1 MQLFDAL
8 GPSSRAAHLRAAVDN
23 LSHEGKTERG
33 AVFTRP
39 EVVAAVLDLAGYD
52 PALPL
57 HQRRLLE
64 PSVGEGDFLVPV
76 VERLLVAWSRS
87 GGTPAAVRDLEPAI
101 RGVEIHE
108 ESYQRARAALV
119 DALLRWGATAEDAD
133 WLAHR
138 WLTRDDFLLAHL
150 PGSFDFVVGN
160 PPYVRQERIPA
171 ALLEEYRRRY
181 TTIHDRADLYVP
193 FYERGLHLLAPG
205 GRLAF
210 ICANRWVKNKY
221 GGPLRALVARGFHLR
236 YYVDLEGADAFHSEV
251 IAYPSI
257 TVIERGTSG
266 PTRVARQPEVSDRSL
281 RRLTRAMLGGG
292 ASEDA
297 RVAEIADAVVGAD
310 PWLLDDV
317 PGLALVRDLER
328 RHPTLEEDGCR
339 VGIGVATGADRV
351 FIGDY
356 ERLPVE
362 DDRKLRLATSRDLI
376 AGEVRWGGKGVVNPW
391 NPDGSLAPLDDYP
404 RFAAYL
410 EAHRQALAGRHCA
423 RDLPRAWYRTIDR
436 IYPDLTGTPKLLIPD
451 IKGEAIVAC
460 DPGGFY
466 PHHNL
471 YWVTST
477 TWDLPALAT
486 VLRSSVALLFVS
498 SYSVRM
504 AGGFLRFQAQYLR
517 RVRVPAWSSLSP
529 EVRAALLAAD
539 PGDQP
544 AVDAAVFAAYG
555 MGPEQRRVATRIAE
569 AARVKR
575 KEAP

>member
-1 MQLFDAL
+1 MQLFDVL
-8 GPSSRAAHLRAAVDN
+8 GPAARAAHLRTAVDN
-23 LSHEGKTERG
+23 LSNEGETERG

-39 EVVAAVLDLAGYD
+39 EVVAAVLDLAGYE
-52 PALPL
+52 PANPL

-64 PSVGEGDFLVPV
+64 PSVGEGDFLLPA
-76 VERLLVAWSRS
+76 VERLLLAWSRS
-87 GGTPAAVRDLEPAI
+87 GGTPAAVRELEPAI
-101 RGVEIHE
+101 RGVEIHQ
-108 ESYQRARAALV
+108 ESFGRARAALIE
-119 DALLRWGATAEDAD
+119 ALLRWGALEEDAT
-133 WLAHR
+133 WLADR

-150 PGSFDFVVGN
+150 SGDFDYVVGN

-171 ALLEEYRRRY
+171 PLLQEYRRRY
-181 TTIHDRADLYVP
+181 STIYDRADLYVP
-193 FYERGLHLLAPG
+193 FYERGLRLLAPG

-221 GGPLRALVARGFHLR
+221 GGPLRALVAGAFHLR
-236 YYVDLEGADAFHSEV
+236 YYIDLEGADAFHSEV

-257 TVIERGTSG
+257 TVIERGPAG
-266 PTRVARQPEVSDRSL
+266 PTRVARQPEVSEPSL
-281 RRLTRAMLGGG
+281 RRLTRAMLDGDS
-292 ASEDA
+292 AEDS
-297 RVAEIADAVVGAD
+297 RVAEVAEAVAGSD

-317 PGLALVRDLER
+317 PGLALVRELER

-356 ERLPVE
+356 EGLPVE
-362 DDRKLRLATSRDLI
+362 DERKVRLATGRDLVG
-376 AGEVRWGGKGVVNPW
+376 GEVRWGGKGVVNPW
-391 NPDGSLAPLDDYP
+391 EPDGSLAPLDDYP
-404 RFAAYL
+404 RFAVYL
-410 EAHRQALAGRHCA
+410 EAHRPAVAGRHCA
-423 RDLPRAWYRTIDR
+423 RDLPDGWYRTIDR

-451 IKGEAIVAC
+451 IKGEATVAY

-477 TWDLPALAT
+477 TWDLRALAT

-517 RVRVPAWSSLSP
+517 RIRIPAWSSLSP
-529 EVRAALLAAD
+529 EVRGALIAAR
-539 PGDQP
+539 PGDRP
-544 AVDAAVFAAYG
+544 AIDDAVFAAYG
-555 MGPEQRRVATRIAE
+555 MGPGQQQVATRIAE
-569 AARVKR
+569 AARVKK